1 MRRAWLLLLLFEP
14 AVLFAQSGPLGY
26 FQIAEGR
33 VIWQSVYSTSL
44 NSEDA
49 ARRLTIEGFRVV
61 DATDSMVTFYCDG
74 LNVAPEE
81 FGYSRGET
89 PMYVTGNNLLFRG
102 FIQIKDGRYRVTL
115 DRFILMNNIT
125 TAGGVF
131 TAGSTSPIESQALNG
146 TDFSSGF
153 KKIPARI
160 YNQLLYRKFFLFN
173 LEASNYLG
181 SDW

>member
-1 MRRAWLLLLLFEP
+1 MRRAWLLLLLFAP

-44 NSEDA
+44 NSEEA

-61 DATDSMVTFYCDG
+61 DVTDSMVTFYCDG
-74 LNVAPEE
+74 LRVFPEDY
-81 FGYSRGET
+81 GYSRGET
-89 PMYVTGNNLLFRG
+89 PMYVTGCDLVFRG
-102 FIQIKDGRYRVTL
+102 FIQLKDGRYRVTL
-115 DRFILMNNIT
+115 DRFRLMDNIS
-125 TAGGVF
+125 AGGF
-131 TAGSTSPIESQALNG
+131 SAGSVKPMEWTVLSGN
-146 TDFSSGF
+146 DFASGF

-160 YNQLLYRKFFLFN
+160 YNQLLYRTFSLFN
-173 LEASNYLG
+173 PEASNYLG